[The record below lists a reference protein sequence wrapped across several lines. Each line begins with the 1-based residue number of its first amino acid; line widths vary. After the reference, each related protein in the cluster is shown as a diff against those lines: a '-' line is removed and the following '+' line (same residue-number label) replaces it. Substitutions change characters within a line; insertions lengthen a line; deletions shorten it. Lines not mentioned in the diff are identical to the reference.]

1 VAYLFREHFL
11 FPHLTV
17 LENAAF
23 GARATPGRAREWL
36 ERLGVADLAP
46 RHPGT
51 LSEAER
57 QRVALARALASM
69 PDAVLLDRSTAA
81 LDVPARA
88 QFLDLERLAQR
99 ESGVPFVHVAH
110 SPAEAARVANRA
122 VVLEAGS
129 VVQQGPPLA
138 VLNTPRS
145 LTLARIAGFENI
157 IPARVAEHRREE
169 GITVVE
175 ADGLRLEMG
184 FQRGEIGSAIELAIR
199 AEEILI
205 ARREVRDT
213 SARNVLAAVVREARI
228 EQDCAEVIVETP
240 FPLRVSVTPATVG
253 RLELTPG
260 AQVYLLIK
268 ARAIHRLE

>member
-1 VAYLFREHFL
+1 
-11 FPHLTV
+11 
-17 LENAAF
+17 
-23 GARATPGRAREWL
+23 
-36 ERLGVADLAP
+36 
-46 RHPGT
+46 
-51 LSEAER
+51 
-57 QRVALARALASM
+57 
-69 PDAVLLDRSTAA
+69 
-81 LDVPARA
+81 
-88 QFLDLERLAQR
+88 
-99 ESGVPFVHVAH
+99 
-110 SPAEAARVANRA
+110 
-122 VVLEAGS
+122 VLEAGS